1 MNAGGVDKACKSCGA
16 TANFQLLT
24 THIMTFRYRNFKVYQ
39 DAIGAYKFIILVTK
53 NFSRDFDHVKDQIR
67 RAALSVILN
76 IAEGSAKNS
85 DKDFNRYLGNSL
97 GSVNEVMAGLEV
109 SYVLNLLTKEDFTKG
124 GGLYE
129 LIANQLGGFSKKLK
143 S

>member
-1 MNAGGVDKACKSCGA
+1 M
-16 TANFQLLT
+16 LT
-24 THIMTFRYRNFKVYQ
+24 RNFP
-39 DAIGAYKFIILVTK
+39 
-53 NFSRDFDHVKDQIR
+53 RDFNHLREQAR
-67 RAALSVILN
+67 RASLSAVLN

-97 GSVNEVMAGLEV
+97 GSVNEVEACLEV
-109 SYVLNLLTKEDFTKG
+109 AHYLRLISEDEFNQG
-124 GGLYE
+124 SERYE